1 MDAGIDIAA
10 RVHQGTY
17 GELVRATEK
26 EGEGTGR
33 THCFLTFTQSQ
44 VGGSASQRD
53 DVAANR
59 SVGGSPA
66 ALLGLVAVLET
77 ERGRRGDFRVQ

>member
-1 MDAGIDIAA
+1 MDTGLDMAA

-17 GELVRATEK
+17 GELVPATEK
-26 EGEGTGR
+26 EGEGTGG

-44 VGGSASQRD
+44 VGGPMSRRD

-59 SVGGSPA
+59 SA
-66 ALLGLVAVLET
+66 ANLL
-77 ERGRRGDFRVQ
+77 RRC